1 MFAGEASG
9 GAGLKTVSGTTNF
22 VDFCGGGGGGA
33 PKVTGDGWESSGSGG
48 DRRGG
53 KDRGSNG
60 RGVSVGRKGGG

>member
-48 DRRGG
+48 HR
-53 KDRGSNG
+53 
-60 RGVSVGRKGGG
+60 